1 MLDFTDI
8 IMDTVAD
15 AVKLLPFLFL
25 TYAAM
30 EYMDDRM
37 GGKAQGRMERAGRF
51 GPVFGAAFGVFPQC
65 GFSAAASGLY
75 AGHVITLGTLLAV
88 YLSTSDEMLP
98 ILISE
103 HAGLDMIAKLLGTK
117 VLIGMTAGFAVDF
130 FVRRKK
136 EEGTVGEQG
145 GMTAEEGAVGV
156 QESVTE
162 EGDACPHGG
171 VTAGGAVYGHSHC
184 CCGEG
189 ILKSAAGHTVQVFL
203 FLLLVS
209 FLLNTVIGMAG
220 EKVLAD
226 AVLNRPVA
234 GHLIAGLVGLVPNC
248 ASSVVITQLYLE
260 GLMGFGVMMAG
271 LLVGSGVGLLVLF
284 RVNGNRKENVKIL
297 FLLYAIGVV
306 SGILLDMI

>member
-1 MLDFTDI
+1 MLDFADI
-8 IMDTVAD
+8 ISDTVAD

-25 TYAAM
+25 TYVAM
-30 EYMDDRM
+30 EYMEHRM
-37 GGKAQGRMERAGRF
+37 GGKARGRMERAGHF
-51 GPVFGAAFGVFPQC
+51 GPVFGAVFGVFPQC

-75 AGHVITLGTLLAV
+75 AGNVITLGTLLAI

-103 HAGLDMIAKLLGTK
+103 HAGLDMIFKLLGTK
-117 VLIGMTAGFAVDF
+117 VLIGMAAGFAVDF
-130 FVRRKK
+130 FARRKMGK
-136 EEGTVGEQG
+136 NMGKAEAGTVCVQDGGTGE
-145 GMTAEEGAVGV
+145 GV
-156 QESVTE
+156 V
-162 EGDACPHGG
+162 CPHGG
-171 VTAGGAVYGHSHC
+171 AAEEGVSHGHSHC

-220 EKVLAD
+220 EEVLAD
-226 AVLNRPVA
+226 MVLNRPLA
-234 GHLIAGLVGLVPNC
+234 GHLIAGMVGLVPNC

-284 RVNGNRKENVKIL
+284 RVNGNRKENLKIL
-297 FLLYAIGVV
+297 FLLYAIGVA
-306 SGILLDMI
+306 SGMLLDMI